1 MISTVVNV
9 KLRELL
15 EARGITI
22 YKLAQDTGI
31 SYNNLHRIATKKAKV
46 MSFDVLEK
54 ICIALDCKPNDLFE
68 IETYAGE
75 VSKAGPAE

>member
-1 MISTVVNV
+1 MISNVVNV
-9 KLRELL
+9 KLKELL
-15 EARGITI
+15 ESRHMTI
-22 YKLAQDTGI
+22 YKLSKDTGV

-68 IETYAGE
+68 IE
-75 VSKAGPAE
+75 K

>member
-1 MISTVVNV
+1 MISSVVNV
-9 KLRELL
+9 KLKELL
-15 EARGITI
+15 DKREMTI
-22 YKLAQDTGI
+22 YKLAQETGI

-68 IETYAGE
+68 IK
-75 VSKAGPAE
+75 S